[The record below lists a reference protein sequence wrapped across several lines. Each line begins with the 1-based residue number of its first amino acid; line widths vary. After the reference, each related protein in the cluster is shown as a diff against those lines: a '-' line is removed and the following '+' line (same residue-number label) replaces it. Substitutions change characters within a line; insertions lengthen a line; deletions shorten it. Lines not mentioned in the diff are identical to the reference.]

1 MIFNLVK
8 KDFIL
13 AKKYLIFMLLFA
25 AGAPLYLETQ
35 THSVS
40 GGLLGFFITLLF
52 VQYMMFNTVSMAED
66 KFRGSALLSA
76 TPYTRSTLV
85 KARYLYILVV
95 FVGCYMI
102 YTITASLFQ
111 TILPML
117 SISAIGISFLILALY
132 FGIIMPLQYRFGYE
146 KVRYISFFA
155 IFITPFIFPSIIKWF
170 QSNHMNLQ
178 TAVSMLQPIQD
189 LLPWV
194 LALIIGFVSMWISIE
209 IYAKKDL

>member
-13 AKKYLIFMLLFA
+13 AKKYLLFMLLFA

-35 THSVS
+35 THSIS
-40 GGLLGFFITLLF
+40 GGLLGFLITILF

-66 KFRGSALLSA
+66 KFKGFALLSA

-85 KARYLYILVV
+85 KARYLYILVI
-95 FVGCYMI
+95 FLGCYII
-102 YTITASLFQ
+102 YTITAGFFP

-117 SISAIGISFLILALY
+117 SISAIGISLLILAIY
-132 FGIIMPLQYRFGYE
+132 FGIIVPLQYRFGYE

-155 IFITPFIFPSIIKWF
+155 IFITPF
-170 QSNHMNLQ
+170 
-178 TAVSMLQPIQD
+178 V
-189 LLPWV
+189 
-194 LALIIGFVSMWISIE
+194 
-209 IYAKKDL
+209 